1 MRYLKSFLILAAA
14 SVLAFSCKKDE
25 PTVVTKPE
33 APVIENASLKGL
45 NGESVVIAG
54 NNVKFSATLK
64 VKGSKLGKF
73 SLGLNLKEPRP
84 WLKRNS
90 TFRSHR
96 QLLTP
101 HSGLT

>member
-45 NGESVVIAG
+45 NENPLS
-54 NNVKFSATLK
+54 SLATM
-64 VKGSKLGKF
+64 
-73 SLGLNLKEPRP
+73 
-84 WLKRNS
+84 
-90 TFRSHR
+90 
-96 QLLTP
+96 
-101 HSGLT
+101 